1 MMEKLVLTAKE
12 QEQVK
17 ALEKDLDA
25 MINDPVMPVPGCG
38 VMAFKDGKLLY
49 QGCRGFRSF
58 DASGRVGVKP
68 FTADTR
74 FRTASISKVFSALS
88 VMRLVERGV
97 LDLDEDVSVYLGFS
111 LRNPNYP
118 DKKITLRMLMSH
130 TSSLRDGS
138 VYSIAPEFN
147 IEQFFLP
154 EGKYYAGGE
163 HFANSSDGVDREPG
177 RFFAYTNLNYGV
189 IGTIFERISGKR
201 FDEFLKETILEP
213 MGIGASFN
221 VGDFDEQALDLLTPL
236 YQSVNGDKWDASQP
250 WAAQIDD
257 YQGKLQPRDQVLITN
272 PDLHGENV
280 MADLKDYHIGY
291 NGTLFS
297 PQGGLRIS
305 MNEEMKLAELFLND
319 GKVDGRQIVSKESLD
334 TMFTPYWTYDPSA
347 NNGDTY
353 DGLMTSY
360 GPGIQTMTSGARDR
374 FLKDRNV
381 VLSGHFGEAYGLL
394 AGLFVNRKTGMGIF
408 YVMNG
413 QGAPDSEHHGDYS
426 GMYQWEERFC
436 TALLDHLFP
445 EIRD

>member
-1 MMEKLVLTAKE
+1 MEKVILNAKE
-12 QEQVK
+12 LEQIME
-17 ALEKDLDA
+17 LEKDLDA
-25 MINDPVMPVPGCG
+25 ILNDPVIPVPGCG
-38 VMAFKDGKLLY
+38 VMAFRDGKLLY
-49 QGCRGFRSF
+49 QGCKGFRTF
-58 DASGRVGVKP
+58 DESGKVGVKP

-88 VMRLVERGV
+88 VMRLVEQGK
-97 LDLDEDVSVYLGFS
+97 LDLDEDVSSYLGFS

-118 DKKITLRMLMSH
+118 NKKITLRMLMSH
-130 TSSLRDGS
+130 TSSIRDGS

-147 IEQFFLP
+147 MEQFFLP
-154 EGKYYAGGE
+154 DGKYYADGE
-163 HFANSSDGVDREPG
+163 HFANSSDGVNREPG

-189 IGTIFERISGKR
+189 IGAIFERLSGKR
-201 FDEFLKETILEP
+201 FDVFLKETILEP
-213 MGIGASFN
+213 MGMNASFN
-221 VGDFDEQALDLLTPL
+221 VGDFDEKDLDLLSPL

-250 WAAQIDD
+250 WSAQIDD
-257 YQGKLQPRDQVLITN
+257 YKGELQPRDQVLITN
-272 PDLHGENV
+272 PDLHGANV
-280 MADLKDYHIGY
+280 MADLKDYQIGY

-319 GKVDGRQIVSKESLD
+319 GKVDGKQIISKESLD
-334 TMFTPYWTYDPSA
+334 TMFTPYWTYVPSE

-353 DGLMTSY
+353 DGLMTCY
-360 GPGIQTMTSGARDR
+360 GPGIQIVASGPRDR

-394 AGLFVNRKTGMGIF
+394 AGLFVNRETKMGIF

-413 QGAPDSEHHGDYS
+413 QGAPDSDHHGDYS

-436 TALLDHLFP
+436 TALLDNLFP
-445 EIRD
+445 DIHD

>member
-1 MMEKLVLTAKE
+1 MEKLMLNARE
-12 QEQVK
+12 SEQVR
-17 ALEKDLDA
+17 ALEKDIDA
-25 MINDPVMPVPGCG
+25 IVNDPVMPVPGCG
-38 VMAFKDGKLLY
+38 VMAFKDGKLM
-49 QGCRGFRSF
+49 CRICKGYRRF
-58 DASGRVGVKP
+58 DDSGKVGTAP

-88 VMRLVERGV
+88 VMRLVEQGK
-97 LDLDEDVSVYLGFS
+97 LDLDEDVSVYLGFP

-138 VYSIAPEFN
+138 VYSIAPEYN

-154 EGKYYAGGE
+154 DGKYYAGGE
-163 HFANSSDGVDREPG
+163 HFADSRDGVNREPG

-189 IGTIFERISGKR
+189 IGTMFERLSGKR
-201 FDEFLKETILEP
+201 FDIFLKETILEP
-213 MGIGASFN
+213 MGINASFN
-221 VGDFDEQALDLLTPL
+221 VGDFDAEALDLLSPL
-236 YQSVNGDKWDASQP
+236 YQSVNGDRWDASQP
-250 WAAQIDD
+250 WAAQIDE
-257 YQGKLQPRDQVLITN
+257 YHGEVQPRDQVLITN

-305 MNEEMKLAELFLND
+305 MNELMKLAELFLND
-319 GKVDGRQIVSKESLD
+319 GAVDGKQIVTKESLD
-334 TMFTPYWTYDPSA
+334 TMFTPCWIYDPA
-347 NNGDTY
+347 LGNGDTY
-353 DGLMTSY
+353 DGLMTRY
-360 GPGIQTMTSGARDR
+360 GPGIQTMASTERDR

-381 VLSGHFGEAYGLL
+381 TLSGHFGEAYGLL
-394 AGLFVNRKTGMGIF
+394 AGLFVDRKAKLGLF

-426 GMYQWEERFC
+426 GMYQWEEHFC
-436 TALLDHLFP
+436 TAILDNLFP
-445 EIRD
+445 ELQN